1 MLSRVA
7 DSLYWL
13 GRYLERADFVARQ
26 LDVHLTVAPE
36 QALEAAGRRRNRLIA
51 CLVGESY
58 PAEGVQSD
66 YDLAQLLTFDA
77 DNPNA
82 IAVCIAAARE
92 NARQVREQINSQMW
106 EQLNQLYL
114 AVQEA
119 SLAELWSGQ
128 PHRFY
133 HGINQ
138 DTYRFQG
145 ITDSRMSR
153 DQGWHFIQL
162 GRYLERAIAT
172 AEVLD
177 VEFRDLYRG
186 GGLRT
191 GAADQQSYLEWV
203 ALLRGC
209 AAYEA
214 YTRVYTL
221 EVEPRHIAE
230 FLLLNPEFPYSVH
243 FAIDVLQGSLEAIA
257 AVTETSKGARV
268 HRLVGRLRAT
278 VDYGQIDEIMDA
290 GLGSYLLDIR
300 RACGE
305 IHNAIYQTYITYP
318 IEEKLAA

>member
-13 GRYLERADFVARQ
+13 GRYLERDDFVARQ

-51 CLVGESY
+51 CLVSESY
-58 PAEGVQSD
+58 PAERVQSD

-82 IAVCIAAARE
+82 IAVCTAAARE

-119 SLAELWSGQ
+119 SLAQLWPGQ

-138 DTYRFQG
+138 DVYRFQG

-186 GGLRT
+186 GALR
-191 GAADQQSYLEWV
+191 AVVADQQSYLEWV
-203 ALLRGC
+203 GLLRGC

-243 FAIDVLQGSLEAIA
+243 FAIDVLQASLSAIGA
-257 AVTETSKGARV
+257 LTETGKTARV
-268 HRLVGRLRAT
+268 QRLVGRLRAA

-290 GLGSYLLDIR
+290 GLGGYLFDIR
-300 RACGE
+300 RKCGE
-305 IHNAIYQTYITYP
+305 IHAAIYQTYISYP